1 MEKNTDGT
9 ILLWRNRMKKGELII
24 KGEVCD
30 VCGNYGL
37 EVITEILED
46 ESKRLIFKCMHCFS
60 TYKIIENE
68 RN

>member
-1 MEKNTDGT
+1 
-9 ILLWRNRMKKGELII
+9 MKKGELII